1 MKHVMSVVLLIYL
14 MAMVVGQQTLAMT
27 TKSQQY
33 RIQNMVDSG
42 YIDLCTYNCGFE
54 SGNMTGW
61 TQDGGSFDVASVFVR
76 GGSYSVN
83 GTSATN
89 ANFYQLIEL
98 DAFDTYIDQGY
109 GTLRASA
116 FIDPGKSERGSV
128 VVSFFDASQNN
139 VGTVWD
145 SGWQYS
151 PGTNWLE
158 VANEIPIPINARS
171 AKIAIFATRS
181 SGSYTDVNVD
191 DVTVRVRFIYPD
203 ITDTP
208 TRTFT
213 RSRTFTKTTTGT
225 KTATMTRT
233 PRPTFTTTNTP
244 TYSKTQTPSK
254 TRAPVLTNTPKQAI
268 TFTSTR
274 TRSIT
279 RTRTATKSQTITRT
293 RTATKSQTITRTS
306 TTTPSVTPLPSICML
321 YTSEWDLCGIHVP
334 NYRLEIIHK
343 TLNFSQ
349 STPIR
354 VYLQGMIAIKI
365 CNIATSICRLESD
378 TTTITLNLGIYNV
391 CFMDD
396 YNGDCGSL
404 NRAIQQYNYPIQY
417 IFDRN
422 FISNPGTRIIVR

>member
-1 MKHVMSVVLLIYL
+1 MMLVP
-14 MAMVVGQQTLAMT
+14 QTRAMT

-98 DAFDTYIDQGY
+98 DAYDTYIDQGY

-151 PGTNWLE
+151 AGTNWLE
-158 VANEIPIPINARS
+158 VANEIPIPATARS
-171 AKIAIFATRS
+171 AKIAIFVTRS

-203 ITDTP
+203 ITETP

-225 KTATMTRT
+225 KTATLTRT

-244 TYSKTQTPSK
+244 TYSKTQTSSI
-254 TRAPVLTNTPKQAI
+254 TRAPILTNTPKQAI
-268 TFTSTR
+268 TFTPTR

-306 TTTPSVTPLPSICML
+306 TVTPSVTPLPSICML
-321 YTSEWDLCGIHVP
+321 YTSEWDLCGIHMP
-334 NYRLEIIHK
+334 NDRLEIIHK
-343 TLNFSQ
+343 TLTFTHSI
-349 STPIR
+349 PVR
-354 VYLQGMIAIKI
+354 VYLQGTIAIKI
-365 CNIATSICRLESD
+365 CNVATSICRIESD
-378 TTTITLNLGIYNV
+378 TTTITLNIGIYNV

-396 YNGDCGSL
+396 YNSDCSSL
-404 NRAIQQYNYPIQY
+404 NRAIQQYNYPTQY
-417 IFDRN
+417 IYDRN